1 MREPV
6 EEFEKFPANPN
17 IVPSILPRDTPVLI
31 AQKWSREA
39 VFNLSGG
46 DLYCGQEESH
56 SLVFL
61 CVPRERAG
69 VLEVRDARLANRG
82 VPGGCCYLGVPVL
95 VVSFPCMLVVL
106 HIPYPYWV
114 GIYYWIPYQGRIVK
128 QNVACFARKIDLVN
142 RTKKVIGQLESALK
156 GLNGDEQC
164 SGILRRLAAARG
176 AINSL
181 MGELMEDHILNHMP
195 KNSKSAEEAAEDMI
209 QIVRTYFK

>member
-82 VPGGCCYLGVPVL
+82 VPGGCGYLGVPV
-95 VVSFPCMLVVL
+95 SFPYMPALL
-106 HIPYPYWV
+106 HVPYPCWV
-114 GIYYWIPYQGRIVK
+114 DTLTGYPTGIG
-128 QNVACFARKIDLVN
+128 
-142 RTKKVIGQLESALK
+142 
-156 GLNGDEQC
+156 
-164 SGILRRLAAARG
+164 
-176 AINSL
+176 
-181 MGELMEDHILNHMP
+181 
-195 KNSKSAEEAAEDMI
+195 
-209 QIVRTYFK
+209 